1 MILTDK
7 VVLISGAGKG
17 AGAALAH
24 ALADHGARIAANDI
38 SPVNVVEVVNNI
50 LHNGGSAQAFIAD
63 IAKKVAVQAL
73 LKEVEETY
81 GGIDVLINHAAVKPN
96 DSLLNM
102 DEWDWQ
108 RTLDVNLTGAFLMT
122 QSMGRTM
129 RERGS
134 GTIINIVEP
143 LDTDEVHKAAYYASM
158 AGLIELTRQTE
169 REFSRLGIQVHLVI
183 NTSEA
188 EVVDQVFNLLD

>member
-1 MILTDK
+1 MTIKDK

-17 AGAALAH
+17 AGAALART
-24 ALADHGARIAANDI
+24 LAYKGARVAANDI
-38 SPVNVVEVVNNI
+38 SPVNVVEVVNDI
-50 LHNGGSAQAFIAD
+50 VRNGGNAQAFIAD

-81 GGIDVLINHAAVKPN
+81 GGIDVLINHAAVKPTE
-96 DSLLNM
+96 SLLNM

-122 QSMGRTM
+122 QSMGRMM
-129 RERGS
+129 RERGG
-134 GTIINIVEP
+134 GTIINIVDPVDGE
-143 LDTDEVHKAAYYASM
+143 EKMKGAYFSSM
-158 AGLIELTRQTE
+158 AGLMELTRQTE
-169 REFSRLGIQVHLVI
+169 RELSQLGIRVHLVI

-188 EVVDQVFNLLD
+188 EVVDQVINILA